1 MKLNLT
7 WAREF
12 FEGEDGGLSMTRL
25 LCFLSF
31 FPASWVT
38 VRIEN
43 ENALTIYV
51 ATYALSY
58 LGSKGL
64 DALPKLNKAKNSIN
78 VEKADA
84 VVAK

>member
-1 MKLNLT
+1 MKKYLVRL
-7 WAREF
+7 WEF
-12 FEGEDGGLSMTRL
+12 FEGEETTLSMSRL

-31 FPASWVT
+31 FPASYISVK
-38 VRIEN
+38 IGN

-64 DALPKLNKAKNSIN
+64 DVVNKIKANPTTSIN
-78 VEKADA
+78 VEPAN
-84 VVAK
+84 VATK